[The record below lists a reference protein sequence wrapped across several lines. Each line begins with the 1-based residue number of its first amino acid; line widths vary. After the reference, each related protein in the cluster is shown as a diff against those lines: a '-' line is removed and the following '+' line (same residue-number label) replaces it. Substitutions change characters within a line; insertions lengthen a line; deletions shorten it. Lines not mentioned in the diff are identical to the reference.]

1 MNEASYNAI
10 ERILHDTDKLTDKVE
25 VHRSDL
31 KNLFKELRARRR
43 ELGILGYEDGR
54 TVVNDIGIV
63 PVIKELFMNFF
74 SDYKF
79 DSITVTRNALRLD
92 WDVRGTCGDLVLT
105 ANFRKDYIE
114 SKYQIKYQLP

>member
-1 MNEASYNAI
+1 MA
-10 ERILHDTDKLTDKVE
+10 V
-25 VHRSDL
+25 
-31 KNLFKELRARRR
+31 
-43 ELGILGYEDGR
+43 
-54 TVVNDIGIV
+54 V